1 MFTLSITGCK
11 TGRCNLNKTA
21 YDRLVKWQ
29 LRSPKTSGL
38 LGIFMTERT
47 IKKMAEESLLII
59 KENPPKNQTT
69 LNTSL
74 VAVGSTGTFSL
85 WENDVHEIQKVVS

>member
-1 MFTLSITGCK
+1 
-11 TGRCNLNKTA
+11 
-21 YDRLVKWQ
+21 
-29 LRSPKTSGL
+29 
-38 LGIFMTERT
+38 
-47 IKKMAEESLLII
+47 MAEESLLII
-59 KENPPKNQTT
+59 KEKKEKKTQTT

>member
-1 MFTLSITGCK
+1 
-11 TGRCNLNKTA
+11 
-21 YDRLVKWQ
+21 
-29 LRSPKTSGL
+29 
-38 LGIFMTERT
+38 
-47 IKKMAEESLLII
+47 MAEESLLII

-74 VAVGSTGTFSL
+74 VAVASTGTFSL